1 MYKSDV
7 IVRLVEPAW
16 LTSLYGWLS
25 RFGWCHG
32 VAVTS
37 LISQPVG

>member
-7 IVRLVEPAW
+7 TVHLVEPAW
-16 LTSLYGWLS
+16 LTSLYGWLI
-25 RFGWCHG
+25 RFGWRHG

-37 LISQPVG
+37 LSSQPVG